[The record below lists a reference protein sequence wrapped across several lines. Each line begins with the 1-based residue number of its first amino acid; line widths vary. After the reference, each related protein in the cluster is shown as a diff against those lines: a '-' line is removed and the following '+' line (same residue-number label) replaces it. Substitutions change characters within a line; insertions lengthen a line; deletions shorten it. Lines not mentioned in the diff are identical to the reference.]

1 MSSIDDVEFIRV
13 PNADIPG
20 ASLRVLGS
28 HLYSYFGSDWNACFL
43 MCAAADDCAAFV
55 VHKPLSTCAFKRKSG
70 KVLRND
76 QYESDAF
83 ILKSVP
89 PSPTRSS
96 QPSPPPLP
104 LSELSEHRIFL
115 VPDFVS
121 RHEASTLRKYATAC
135 LRRRDEY
142 KLVPPVG
149 DVGRVSLGT
158 AECLAAEHAVLL
170 ARIEE
175 RMARLTGMP
184 AHEGEETLL
193 FTNVTPVGR
202 DGPWF
207 SNLHHDKNKQ
217 ERREATILVYL
228 SSQSDEEGGHT
239 IFPSLPRQGANAA
252 SGAPWAASME
262 RAYGRGRR
270 ALGCQAESDDCGDE
284 GGVVPHARAE
294 CERAL
299 TGTAHGVAVRPT
311 LGTALVFFSV
321 HPNGSADA
329 SMWHTGCLPRTT
341 TNGRWAMQKFKSA
354 TAADFASCSAI
365 NT

>member
-13 PNADIPG
+13 TNADIPG

-28 HLYSYFGSDWNACFL
+28 HLYSYFADWNACFL

-55 VHKPLSTCAFKRKSG
+55 VDKPLSTCAFKRKSG

-76 QYESDAF
+76 QYQSDAF

-96 QPSPPPLP
+96 QPSPQPLP

-121 RHEASTLRKYATAC
+121 RHEASTLRKHATAC
-135 LRRRDEY
+135 FRRRDEY

-239 IFPSLPRQGANAA
+239 IFPSLPRQGDNAA
-252 SGAPWAASME
+252 SSAPWAASME

-270 ALGCQAESDDCGDE
+270 ALGCQAESDDCGDD
-284 GGVVPHARAE
+284 GVVPHARAE

-354 TAADFASCSAI
+354 TTADFASCSA
-365 NT
+365 